1 MAKRKTSD
9 DETPTFEDS
18 LAELQQIVQDLEEGS
33 QGLEESLQQFER
45 GIGLLRSCYKLLE
58 SAEQKIEILTGFDAE
73 GKPQTEPFDA
83 SSTLSTSAGA
93 SRRRRG
99 TSAPGSADDADEPA
113 GGAGALF

>member
-1 MAKRKTSD
+1 MAKRKTND
-9 DETPTFEDS
+9 EETPGFEDS
-18 LAELQQIVQDLEEGS
+18 LAELQQIVQSLEDGS

-45 GIGLLRSCYKLLE
+45 GIGLLRSCYALLE

-73 GKPQTEPFDA
+73 GKPLTEAFDA
-83 SSTLSTSAGA
+83 SSTLSTSEGA

-99 TSAPGSADDADEPA
+99 TAAPAKADDTDDSS